1 MKKIAMASLNALFA
15 KIAADKKLYLPIE
28 KAGKVDF
35 YEWSEGE
42 TVRLDALKTVK
53 SAKDVFF
60 PQVENLLKFRV
71 EGKSIEINQAPL
83 CEDDF
88 VIFGVRGCDA
98 KSFEILDRVFLVDP
112 RDEFYASR
120 RARGIV
126 VTLACGE
133 PEETCFCKVF
143 GVDCTEPE
151 TAAEGLV
158 DVAAWFVEDTL
169 YLKAVT
175 EKGTALLEAVKDV
188 LTEAE
193 NTDEAKVEA
202 QKETVRAI
210 VEKLPYTH
218 LSLEGWNGDA
228 LMEKFNSP
236 VWEELYH
243 PCLACGTCTF
253 VCPTCQCYD
262 IKDYDTGH
270 GIQRYRCWDS
280 CMYSDFTMMAHGNNR
295 NSQMQRFRQR
305 FMHKLVYF
313 PANNDGM
320 YSCVGCGR
328 CVEKCP
334 SSLNIVKVIKAFEKQ
349 GGAKE

>member
-15 KIAADKKLYLPIE
+15 RIAADKKLYLPIE

-42 TVRLDALKTVK
+42 NVRLDALKTVK
-53 SAKDVFF
+53 SAKDAFF

-83 CEDDF
+83 CEEDF

-120 RARGIV
+120 RAHGIV

-133 PEETCFCKVF
+133 PEESCFCTNF
-143 GVDCTEPE
+143 GVNPANPGGDV
-151 TAAEGLV
+151 TAWIVGE
-158 DVAAWFVEDTL
+158 EM
-169 YLKAVT
+169 YLQANT
-175 EKGTALLEAVKDV
+175 EKGEKLI
-188 LTEAE
+188 AE
-193 NTDEAKVEA
+193 LDEADAKAAEDEQARISEIA
-202 QKETVRAI
+202 QK
-210 VEKLPYTH
+210 LP
-218 LSLEGWNGDA
+218 LNGLNLEGFDGEH
-228 LMEKFNSP
+228 LMEKFNDP
-236 VWEELYH
+236 RWEGLSRA
-243 PCLACGTCTF
+243 CLGCGTCTF

-262 IKDYDTGH
+262 IRDFDNGKSVT
-270 GIQRYRCWDS
+270 RYRCWDS
-280 CMYSDFTMMAHGNNR
+280 CMYSDFTLMAAE
-295 NSQMQRFRQR
+295 NSRHTQLQRYRQR

-313 PANNDGM
+313 PANNEGV

-334 SSLNIVKVIKAFEKQ
+334 QGLNIVRVIKALGVNEK
-349 GGAKE
+349 

>member
-35 YEWSEGE
+35 YEWNEGE
-42 TVRLDALKTVK
+42 NVRLDALKTVK

-83 CEDDF
+83 CEEDF

-120 RARGIV
+120 RAHGIV

-133 PEETCFCKVF
+133 PEESCFCTNF
-143 GVDCTEPE
+143 GVNPANPGGDVTAWIVGEE
-151 TAAEGLV
+151 MYLQANSEKGEKLIAELDEADAKAAE
-158 DVAAWFVEDTL
+158 
-169 YLKAVT
+169 
-175 EKGTALLEAVKDV
+175 
-188 LTEAE
+188 
-193 NTDEAKVEA
+193 DEQARISEIA
-202 QKETVRAI
+202 QK
-210 VEKLPYTH
+210 LP
-218 LSLEGWNGDA
+218 LNGLNLEGFDGEH
-228 LMEKFNSP
+228 LMEKFNDP
-236 VWEELYH
+236 KWESLSRA
-243 PCLACGTCTF
+243 CLGCGTCTF

-262 IKDYDTGH
+262 IRDFDNGKSVT
-270 GIQRYRCWDS
+270 RYRCWDS
-280 CMYSDFTMMAHGNNR
+280 CMYSDFTLMAAE
-295 NSQMQRFRQR
+295 NSRHTQLQRYRQR

-313 PANNDGM
+313 PANNEGV

-334 SSLNIVKVIKAFEKQ
+334 QGLNIVRVIKALGVNEK
-349 GGAKE
+349 

>member
-15 KIAADKKLYLPIE
+15 QIAADKKLYLPIE

-35 YEWSEGE
+35 YEWNEGE

-83 CEDDF
+83 CEEDF
-88 VIFGVRGCDA
+88 VVFGVRGCDA

-120 RARGIV
+120 RAHGIV

-133 PEETCFCKVF
+133 PEESCFCTNF
-143 GVDCTEPE
+143 GVNPANPGGDVTAWIVGEE
-151 TAAEGLV
+151 MYLQANSEKGEKLIAELDEADAKAAE
-158 DVAAWFVEDTL
+158 
-169 YLKAVT
+169 
-175 EKGTALLEAVKDV
+175 
-188 LTEAE
+188 
-193 NTDEAKVEA
+193 DEQA
-202 QKETVRAI
+202 RISGI
-210 VEKLPYTH
+210 VEKLP
-218 LSLEGWNGDA
+218 LNNLNLEGFDGA
-228 LMEKFNSP
+228 HLMEKFNDP
-236 VWEELYH
+236 RWEGLSRA
-243 PCLACGTCTF
+243 CLGCGTCTF

-262 IKDYDTGH
+262 IRDFDNGKSVT
-270 GIQRYRCWDS
+270 RYRCWDS
-280 CMYSDFTMMAHGNNR
+280 CMYSDFTLMAAE
-295 NSQMQRFRQR
+295 NSRHTQLQRYRQR

-313 PANNDGM
+313 PANNEGV

-334 SSLNIVKVIKAFEKQ
+334 QGLNIVRVIKALGVNEK
-349 GGAKE
+349 

>member
-15 KIAADKKLYLPIE
+15 RIAADKKLYLPIE

-35 YEWSEGE
+35 YEWNEGE

-83 CEDDF
+83 CEEDF

-120 RARGIV
+120 RAHGIV

-133 PEETCFCKVF
+133 PEESCFCTNF
-143 GVDCTEPE
+143 GVNPANPGGDV
-151 TAAEGLV
+151 TAWIVGEEMFLQAN
-158 DVAAWFVEDTL
+158 
-169 YLKAVT
+169 T
-175 EKGTALLEAVKDV
+175 EKGEKLI
-188 LTEAE
+188 AE
-193 NTDEAKVEA
+193 LDEADKKAAEDEQARISEIA
-202 QKETVRAI
+202 QK
-210 VEKLPYTH
+210 LP
-218 LSLEGWNGDA
+218 LNGRNLDGFDGEH
-228 LMEKFNSP
+228 LMEKFHDP
-236 VWEELYH
+236 RWEGLSRA
-243 PCLACGTCTF
+243 CLGCGTCTF

-262 IKDYDTGH
+262 IRDFDNGKSVT
-270 GIQRYRCWDS
+270 RYRCWDS
-280 CMYSDFTMMAHGNNR
+280 CMYSDFTLMAAE
-295 NSQMQRFRQR
+295 NSRHTQLQRYRQR

-313 PANNDGM
+313 PANNEGV

-334 SSLNIVKVIKAFEKQ
+334 QGLNIVRVIKALGVNEK
-349 GGAKE
+349 

>member
-42 TVRLDALKTVK
+42 NVRLDALKTVK

-120 RARGIV
+120 RAHGIV

-133 PEETCFCKVF
+133 PEESCFCTNF
-143 GVDCTEPE
+143 GVNPANPGGDV
-151 TAAEGLV
+151 TAWIVGEEMFLQANS
-158 DVAAWFVEDTL
+158 
-169 YLKAVT
+169 
-175 EKGTALLEAVKDV
+175 EKGEKLI
-188 LTEAE
+188 AE
-193 NTDEAKVEA
+193 LDEADAKAA
-202 QKETVRAI
+202 QDEQARISAI
-210 VEKLPYTH
+210 VERLP
-218 LSLEGWNGDA
+218 LNGLNLEGFDGEH
-228 LMEKFNSP
+228 LMEKFNDP
-236 VWEELYH
+236 KWEGLSRA
-243 PCLACGTCTF
+243 CLGCGTCTF

-262 IKDYDTGH
+262 IRDFDNGKSVT
-270 GIQRYRCWDS
+270 RYRCWDS
-280 CMYSDFTMMAHGNNR
+280 CMYSDFTLMAAE
-295 NSQMQRFRQR
+295 NSRHTQLQRYRQR

-313 PANNDGM
+313 PANNEGV

-334 SSLNIVKVIKAFEKQ
+334 QGLNIVRVIKALGVNEK
-349 GGAKE
+349 

>member
-35 YEWSEGE
+35 YEWNEGE

-83 CEDDF
+83 CEEDF
-88 VIFGVRGCDA
+88 VVFGVRGCDA

-120 RARGIV
+120 RAHGIV
-126 VTLACGE
+126 VTLACSE
-133 PEETCFCKVF
+133 PEESCFCTNF
-143 GVDCTEPE
+143 GVNPANPGGDA
-151 TAAEGLV
+151 TAWIVGEEMLLQAN
-158 DVAAWFVEDTL
+158 
-169 YLKAVT
+169 T
-175 EKGTALLEAVKDV
+175 EKGEKLI
-188 LTEAE
+188 AE
-193 NTDEAKVEA
+193 LDETDAKAAEDEQA
-202 QKETVRAI
+202 RISAI
-210 VEKLPYTH
+210 VDKLP
-218 LSLEGWNGDA
+218 LNGLNLEGFDGEH
-228 LMEKFNSP
+228 LMEKFNDP
-236 VWEELYH
+236 KWEGLSRA
-243 PCLACGTCTF
+243 CLGCGTCTF

-262 IKDYDTGH
+262 IRDFDNGKSVT
-270 GIQRYRCWDS
+270 RYRCWDS
-280 CMYSDFTMMAHGNNR
+280 CMYSDFTLMAAE
-295 NSQMQRFRQR
+295 NSRHTQLQRYRQR

-313 PANNDGM
+313 PANNEGV

-334 SSLNIVKVIKAFEKQ
+334 QGLNIVRVIKALGVNEK
-349 GGAKE
+349 

>member
-15 KIAADKKLYLPIE
+15 RIAADKKLYLPIE

-35 YEWSEGE
+35 YEWNEGE

-83 CEDDF
+83 CEEDF

-120 RARGIV
+120 RAHGIV

-133 PEETCFCKVF
+133 PEESCFCTNF
-143 GVDCTEPE
+143 GVNPANPGGDV
-151 TAAEGLV
+151 TAWIVGEEMFLQAN
-158 DVAAWFVEDTL
+158 
-169 YLKAVT
+169 T
-175 EKGTALLEAVKDV
+175 EKGEKLI
-188 LTEAE
+188 AE
-193 NTDEAKVEA
+193 LDEADKKAAEDEQARISEIA
-202 QKETVRAI
+202 QK
-210 VEKLPYTH
+210 LP
-218 LSLEGWNGDA
+218 LNGLNLEGFDGA
-228 LMEKFNSP
+228 HLMEKFNDP
-236 VWEELYH
+236 KWEGLSRA
-243 PCLACGTCTF
+243 CLGCGTCTF

-262 IKDYDTGH
+262 IRDFDNGKSVT
-270 GIQRYRCWDS
+270 RYRCWDS
-280 CMYSDFTMMAHGNNR
+280 CMYSDFTLMAAE
-295 NSQMQRFRQR
+295 NSRHTQLQRYRQR

-313 PANNDGM
+313 PANNEGV

-334 SSLNIVKVIKAFEKQ
+334 QGLNIVRVIKALGVNEK
-349 GGAKE
+349 

>member
-35 YEWSEGE
+35 YEWNEGE

-83 CEDDF
+83 CEEDF

-98 KSFEILDRVFLVDP
+98 RSFEILDRVFLVDP

-120 RARGIV
+120 RAHGIV

-133 PEETCFCKVF
+133 PEESCFCTNF
-143 GVDCTEPE
+143 GVNPANPGGDV
-151 TAAEGLV
+151 TAWIVGEELLLQANS
-158 DVAAWFVEDTL
+158 
-169 YLKAVT
+169 
-175 EKGTALLEAVKDV
+175 EKGEKLI
-188 LTEAE
+188 AE
-193 NTDEAKVEA
+193 LDEADAKAAADE
-202 QKETVRAI
+202 QTRITEI
-210 VEKLPYTH
+210 VGKLP
-218 LSLEGWNGDA
+218 LNNLNLEGFDGEH
-228 LMEKFNSP
+228 LMEKFNDP
-236 VWEELYH
+236 KWEGLSRA
-243 PCLACGTCTF
+243 CLGCGTCTF

-262 IKDYDTGH
+262 IRDFDNGKSVT
-270 GIQRYRCWDS
+270 RYRCWDS
-280 CMYSDFTMMAHGNNR
+280 CMYSDFTLMAAE
-295 NSQMQRFRQR
+295 NSRHTQLQRYRQR

-313 PANNDGM
+313 PANNEGV

-334 SSLNIVKVIKAFEKQ
+334 QGLNIVRVIKALGVNEK
-349 GGAKE
+349 

>member
-15 KIAADKKLYLPIE
+15 RIAADKKLYLPIE

-35 YEWSEGE
+35 YEWNEGE

-83 CEDDF
+83 CEEDF

-98 KSFEILDRVFLVDP
+98 RSFEILDRVFLVDP

-120 RARGIV
+120 RAHGIV

-133 PEETCFCKVF
+133 PEESCFCTNF
-143 GVDCTEPE
+143 GVNPANPGGDVTAWIVGEE
-151 TAAEGLV
+151 MYLQANSEKGEKLIAELDEADAKAAE
-158 DVAAWFVEDTL
+158 
-169 YLKAVT
+169 
-175 EKGTALLEAVKDV
+175 
-188 LTEAE
+188 
-193 NTDEAKVEA
+193 DEQARISEIA
-202 QKETVRAI
+202 QK
-210 VEKLPYTH
+210 LP
-218 LSLEGWNGDA
+218 LNNLNLEGFDGA
-228 LMEKFNSP
+228 HLMEKFNDP
-236 VWEELYH
+236 KWESLSRA
-243 PCLACGTCTF
+243 CLGCGTCTF

-262 IKDYDTGH
+262 IRDFDNGKSVT
-270 GIQRYRCWDS
+270 RYRCWDS
-280 CMYSDFTMMAHGNNR
+280 CMYSDFTLMAAE
-295 NSQMQRFRQR
+295 NSRHTQLQRYRQR

-313 PANNDGM
+313 PANNEGV

-334 SSLNIVKVIKAFEKQ
+334 QGLNIVRVIKALGVNEK
-349 GGAKE
+349 

>member
-15 KIAADKKLYLPIE
+15 RIAADKKLYLPIE

-35 YEWSEGE
+35 YEWNEGE

-83 CEDDF
+83 CEEDF

-120 RARGIV
+120 RAHGIV

-133 PEETCFCKVF
+133 PEESCFCTNF
-143 GVDCTEPE
+143 GVNPANPGGDV
-151 TAAEGLV
+151 TAWIVGEEMFLQAN
-158 DVAAWFVEDTL
+158 
-169 YLKAVT
+169 T
-175 EKGTALLEAVKDV
+175 EKGEKLI
-188 LTEAE
+188 AE
-193 NTDEAKVEA
+193 LDEADAKAAEDEQARISEIA
-202 QKETVRAI
+202 QK
-210 VEKLPYTH
+210 LP
-218 LSLEGWNGDA
+218 LNGLNLEGFDGEH
-228 LMEKFNSP
+228 LMEKFNDP
-236 VWEELYH
+236 KWEGLSRA
-243 PCLACGTCTF
+243 CLGCGTCTF

-262 IKDYDTGH
+262 IRDFDNGKSVT
-270 GIQRYRCWDS
+270 RYRCWDS
-280 CMYSDFTMMAHGNNR
+280 CMYSDFTLMAAE
-295 NSQMQRFRQR
+295 NSRHTQLQRYRQR

-313 PANNDGM
+313 PANNEGV

-334 SSLNIVKVIKAFEKQ
+334 QGLNIVRVIKALGVNEK
-349 GGAKE
+349 

>member
-15 KIAADKKLYLPIE
+15 QIAADKKLYLPIE

-35 YEWSEGE
+35 YEWNEGE

-83 CEDDF
+83 CEEDF

-120 RARGIV
+120 RAHGIV

-133 PEETCFCKVF
+133 PEESCFCTNF
-143 GVDCTEPE
+143 GVNPANPGGDV
-151 TAAEGLV
+151 TAWIVGE
-158 DVAAWFVEDTL
+158 EM
-169 YLKAVT
+169 YLQANT
-175 EKGTALLEAVKDV
+175 EKGEKLI
-188 LTEAE
+188 AE
-193 NTDEAKVEA
+193 LDEADAKAAEDEQARISEIA
-202 QKETVRAI
+202 QK
-210 VEKLPYTH
+210 LP
-218 LSLEGWNGDA
+218 LNGLNLEGFDGEH
-228 LMEKFNSP
+228 LMEKFNDP
-236 VWEELYH
+236 RWEGLSRA
-243 PCLACGTCTF
+243 CLGCGTCTF

-262 IKDYDTGH
+262 IRDFDNGKSVT
-270 GIQRYRCWDS
+270 RYRCWDS
-280 CMYSDFTMMAHGNNR
+280 CMYSDFTLMAAE
-295 NSQMQRFRQR
+295 NSRHTQLQRYRQR

-313 PANNDGM
+313 PANNEGV

-334 SSLNIVKVIKAFEKQ
+334 QGLNIVRVIKALGVNEK
-349 GGAKE
+349 

>member
-15 KIAADKKLYLPIE
+15 RIAADKKLYLPIE

-42 TVRLDALKTVK
+42 NVRLDALKTVK

-120 RARGIV
+120 RAHGIV

-133 PEETCFCKVF
+133 PEESCFCTNF
-143 GVDCTEPE
+143 GVNPANPGGDV
-151 TAAEGLV
+151 TAWIVGE
-158 DVAAWFVEDTL
+158 EM
-169 YLKAVT
+169 YLQANT
-175 EKGTALLEAVKDV
+175 EKGEKLI
-188 LTEAE
+188 AE
-193 NTDEAKVEA
+193 LDEADAKAA
-202 QKETVRAI
+202 QDEQARITEI
-210 VEKLPYTH
+210 VGKLP
-218 LSLEGWNGDA
+218 LNNLNLEGFDGEH
-228 LMEKFNSP
+228 LMEKFNDP
-236 VWEELYH
+236 KWEGLSRA
-243 PCLACGTCTF
+243 CLGCGTCTF

-262 IKDYDTGH
+262 IRDFDNGKSVT
-270 GIQRYRCWDS
+270 RYRCWDS
-280 CMYSDFTMMAHGNNR
+280 CMYSDFTLMAAE
-295 NSQMQRFRQR
+295 NSRHTQLQRYRQR

-313 PANNDGM
+313 PANNEGV

-334 SSLNIVKVIKAFEKQ
+334 QGLNIVRVIKALGVNEK
-349 GGAKE
+349 

>member
-42 TVRLDALKTVK
+42 NVRLDALKTVK

-83 CEDDF
+83 CEEDF

-120 RARGIV
+120 RAHGIV

-133 PEETCFCKVF
+133 PEESCFCTNF
-143 GVDCTEPE
+143 GVNPANPGGDVTAWIVGEE
-151 TAAEGLV
+151 MYLQANSEKGEKLIAELDEADKKAAE
-158 DVAAWFVEDTL
+158 
-169 YLKAVT
+169 
-175 EKGTALLEAVKDV
+175 
-188 LTEAE
+188 
-193 NTDEAKVEA
+193 DEQARISEIA
-202 QKETVRAI
+202 QK
-210 VEKLPYTH
+210 LP
-218 LSLEGWNGDA
+218 LNGLNLEGFDGA
-228 LMEKFNSP
+228 HLMEKFNDP
-236 VWEELYH
+236 KWEGLSRA
-243 PCLACGTCTF
+243 CLGCGTCTF

-262 IKDYDTGH
+262 IRDFDNGKSVT
-270 GIQRYRCWDS
+270 RYRCWDS
-280 CMYSDFTMMAHGNNR
+280 CMYSDFTLMAAE
-295 NSQMQRFRQR
+295 NSRHTQLQRYRQR

-313 PANNDGM
+313 PANNEGV

-334 SSLNIVKVIKAFEKQ
+334 QGLNIVRVIKALGVNEK
-349 GGAKE
+349 

>member
-15 KIAADKKLYLPIE
+15 RIAADKKLYLPIE

-42 TVRLDALKTVK
+42 NVRLDALKTVK

-120 RARGIV
+120 RAHGIV

-133 PEETCFCKVF
+133 PEESCFCTNF
-143 GVDCTEPE
+143 GVNPANPGGDV
-151 TAAEGLV
+151 TAWIVGEEMLLQAN
-158 DVAAWFVEDTL
+158 
-169 YLKAVT
+169 T
-175 EKGTALLEAVKDV
+175 EKGEKLI
-188 LTEAE
+188 AE
-193 NTDEAKVEA
+193 LDEADAKAAEDEQA
-202 QKETVRAI
+202 RISEI
-210 VEKLPYTH
+210 VGKLP
-218 LSLEGWNGDA
+218 LNNLNLEGFDGA
-228 LMEKFNSP
+228 HLMEKFNDP
-236 VWEELYH
+236 KWEGLSRA
-243 PCLACGTCTF
+243 CLGCGTCTF

-262 IKDYDTGH
+262 IRDFDNGKSVT
-270 GIQRYRCWDS
+270 RYRCWDS
-280 CMYSDFTMMAHGNNR
+280 CMYSDFTLMAAE
-295 NSQMQRFRQR
+295 NSRHTQLQRYRQR

-313 PANNDGM
+313 PANNEGV

-334 SSLNIVKVIKAFEKQ
+334 QGLNIVRVIKALGVNEK
-349 GGAKE
+349 

>member
-42 TVRLDALKTVK
+42 NVRLDALKTVK

-83 CEDDF
+83 CEEDF

-120 RARGIV
+120 RAHGIV

-133 PEETCFCKVF
+133 PEESCFCTNF
-143 GVDCTEPE
+143 GVNPANPGGDV
-151 TAAEGLV
+151 TAWIVGEEMFLQAN
-158 DVAAWFVEDTL
+158 
-169 YLKAVT
+169 T
-175 EKGTALLEAVKDV
+175 EKGEKLI
-188 LTEAE
+188 AE
-193 NTDEAKVEA
+193 LDEADAKAAEDEQARISEIA
-202 QKETVRAI
+202 QK
-210 VEKLPYTH
+210 LP
-218 LSLEGWNGDA
+218 LNGLNLEGFDGEH
-228 LMEKFNSP
+228 LMEKFNDP
-236 VWEELYH
+236 KWEGLSRA
-243 PCLACGTCTF
+243 CLGCGTCTF

-262 IKDYDTGH
+262 IRDFDNGKSVT
-270 GIQRYRCWDS
+270 RYRCWDS
-280 CMYSDFTMMAHGNNR
+280 CMYSDFTLMAAE
-295 NSQMQRFRQR
+295 NSRHTQLQRYRQR

-313 PANNDGM
+313 PANNEGV

-334 SSLNIVKVIKAFEKQ
+334 QGLNIVRVIKALGVNEK
-349 GGAKE
+349 

>member
-35 YEWSEGE
+35 YEWNEGE
-42 TVRLDALKTVK
+42 NVRLDVLKTVK

-83 CEDDF
+83 CEEDF

-120 RARGIV
+120 RAHGIV

-133 PEETCFCKVF
+133 PEESCFCTNF
-143 GVDCTEPE
+143 GVNPANPGGDV
-151 TAAEGLV
+151 TAWIVGEEMFLQAN
-158 DVAAWFVEDTL
+158 
-169 YLKAVT
+169 T
-175 EKGTALLEAVKDV
+175 EKGEKLI
-188 LTEAE
+188 AE
-193 NTDEAKVEA
+193 LDEADKKAAEDEQA
-202 QKETVRAI
+202 RISEI
-210 VEKLPYTH
+210 VKKLP
-218 LSLEGWNGDA
+218 LNGLNLEGFDGEH
-228 LMEKFNSP
+228 LMEKFNDP
-236 VWEELYH
+236 KWEGLSRA
-243 PCLACGTCTF
+243 CLGCGTCTF

-262 IKDYDTGH
+262 IRDFDNGKSVT
-270 GIQRYRCWDS
+270 RYRCWDS
-280 CMYSDFTMMAHGNNR
+280 CMYSDFTLMAAE
-295 NSQMQRFRQR
+295 NSRHTQLQRYRQR

-313 PANNDGM
+313 PANNEGV

-334 SSLNIVKVIKAFEKQ
+334 QGLNIVRVIKALGVNEK
-349 GGAKE
+349 

>member
-15 KIAADKKLYLPIE
+15 QIAADKKLYLPIE

-35 YEWSEGE
+35 YEWNEGE

-120 RARGIV
+120 RAHGIV

-133 PEETCFCKVF
+133 PEESCFCTNF
-143 GVDCTEPE
+143 GVNPANPGGDVTAWIVGDEMLLQANSE
-151 TAAEGLV
+151 KGEKLISELDEADAKAAE
-158 DVAAWFVEDTL
+158 
-169 YLKAVT
+169 
-175 EKGTALLEAVKDV
+175 
-188 LTEAE
+188 
-193 NTDEAKVEA
+193 DEQARI
-202 QKETVRAI
+202 TGI
-210 VEKLPYTH
+210 VGKLP
-218 LSLEGWNGDA
+218 LNNLNLEGFDGEH
-228 LMEKFNSP
+228 LMEKFNDP
-236 VWEELYH
+236 KWEGLSRA
-243 PCLACGTCTF
+243 CLGCGTCTF

-262 IKDYDTGH
+262 IRDFDNGKSVT
-270 GIQRYRCWDS
+270 RYRCWDS
-280 CMYSDFTMMAHGNNR
+280 CMYSDFTLMAAE
-295 NSQMQRFRQR
+295 NSRHTQLQRYRQR

-313 PANNDGM
+313 PANNEGV

-334 SSLNIVKVIKAFEKQ
+334 QGLNIVRVIKALGVNEK
-349 GGAKE
+349 

>member
-120 RARGIV
+120 RAHGIV

-133 PEETCFCKVF
+133 PEESCFCTNF
-143 GVDCTEPE
+143 GVNPANPGGDVTAWIVGDEMLLQANSE
-151 TAAEGLV
+151 KGEKLISELDEADAKAAE
-158 DVAAWFVEDTL
+158 
-169 YLKAVT
+169 
-175 EKGTALLEAVKDV
+175 
-188 LTEAE
+188 
-193 NTDEAKVEA
+193 DEQARI
-202 QKETVRAI
+202 TGI
-210 VEKLPYTH
+210 VGKLP
-218 LSLEGWNGDA
+218 LNNLNLEGFDGEH
-228 LMEKFNSP
+228 LMEKFNDP
-236 VWEELYH
+236 KWEGLSRA
-243 PCLACGTCTF
+243 CLGCGTCTF

-262 IKDYDTGH
+262 IRDFDNGKSVT
-270 GIQRYRCWDS
+270 RYRCWDS
-280 CMYSDFTMMAHGNNR
+280 CMYSDFTLMAAE
-295 NSQMQRFRQR
+295 NSRHTQLQRYRQR

-313 PANNDGM
+313 PANNEGV

-334 SSLNIVKVIKAFEKQ
+334 QGLNIVRVIKALGVNEK
-349 GGAKE
+349 

>member
-15 KIAADKKLYLPIE
+15 RIAADKKLYLPIE

-35 YEWSEGE
+35 YEWNEGE

-83 CEDDF
+83 CEEDF

-120 RARGIV
+120 RAHGIV

-133 PEETCFCKVF
+133 PEESCFCTNF
-143 GVDCTEPE
+143 GVNPANPGGDV
-151 TAAEGLV
+151 TAWIVGEEMFLQAN
-158 DVAAWFVEDTL
+158 
-169 YLKAVT
+169 T
-175 EKGTALLEAVKDV
+175 EKGEKLI
-188 LTEAE
+188 AE
-193 NTDEAKVEA
+193 LDDADKKAAEDEQARISEIA
-202 QKETVRAI
+202 QK
-210 VEKLPYTH
+210 LP
-218 LSLEGWNGDA
+218 LNGLNLEGFDGEH
-228 LMEKFNSP
+228 LMEKFNDP
-236 VWEELYH
+236 KWEGLSRA
-243 PCLACGTCTF
+243 CLGCGTCTF

-262 IKDYDTGH
+262 IRDFDNGKSVT
-270 GIQRYRCWDS
+270 RYRCWDS
-280 CMYSDFTMMAHGNNR
+280 CMYSDFTLMAAE
-295 NSQMQRFRQR
+295 NSRHTQLQRYRQR

-313 PANNDGM
+313 PANNEGV

-334 SSLNIVKVIKAFEKQ
+334 QGLNIVRVIKALGVNEK
-349 GGAKE
+349 

>member
-42 TVRLDALKTVK
+42 NVRLDALKTVK

-83 CEDDF
+83 CEEDF

-120 RARGIV
+120 RAHGIV

-133 PEETCFCKVF
+133 PEESCFCTNF
-143 GVDCTEPE
+143 GVNPAAPGGDV
-151 TAAEGLV
+151 TAWIVGEEMFLQAN
-158 DVAAWFVEDTL
+158 
-169 YLKAVT
+169 T
-175 EKGTALLEAVKDV
+175 EKGEKLI
-188 LTEAE
+188 AE
-193 NTDEAKVEA
+193 LDEADAKAAEDEQARISEIA
-202 QKETVRAI
+202 QK
-210 VEKLPYTH
+210 LP
-218 LSLEGWNGDA
+218 LNGLNLEGFDGEH
-228 LMEKFNSP
+228 LMEKFNDP
-236 VWEELYH
+236 KWEDLSRA
-243 PCLACGTCTF
+243 CLGCGTCTF

-262 IKDYDTGH
+262 IRDFDNGKSVT
-270 GIQRYRCWDS
+270 RYRCWDS
-280 CMYSDFTMMAHGNNR
+280 CMYSDFTLMAAE
-295 NSQMQRFRQR
+295 NSRHTQMQRYRQR

-313 PANNDGM
+313 PANNEGV

-334 SSLNIVKVIKAFEKQ
+334 QGLNIVRVIKALGVNEK
-349 GGAKE
+349 